1 MWIVSILYWLQIFIC
16 PVLLLGISGL
26 LIGDQQFL
34 FILLAAGIIAG
45 IILAEYIRRNIGLS
59 AFFVR
64 LYSNDQDQKNDNTSD
79 TRH

>member
-34 FILLAAGIIAG
+34 FILLSAGIIAG

-59 AFFVR
+59 AFFAR